1 MASYARPM
9 AVFGAVATLV
19 LSGCGV
25 LPDSN
30 FGDMNARHLNQD
42 VEGTT
47 FESHLTREYVWL
59 ARAAAKKDDN
69 WWDASA
75 YISRA
80 RRLSSGEEV
89 LAIDPDTVDY
99 GLGRSDR
106 TDSEDANAL
115 WQSVMATITENR
127 GERPLE
133 CALAQATYDNWIEE
147 EREGTQTDPAK
158 VRALLS
164 TALELCEGPE
174 EMPMAEPE
182 PVEMAPEPIETRYVV
197 LFEFDVSELDD
208 VAKSQIQAAAEAAE
222 ALDEV
227 DEVRVTGHA
236 DRSGPE
242 KYNQTLSQA
251 RADNVAGALTAE
263 GVEQELLRIFAVGE
277 SNLAVPTDDGV
288 RAVLNRRVVIELE

>member
-1 MASYARPM
+1 M
-9 AVFGAVATLV
+9 
-19 LSGCGV
+19 

-59 ARAAAKKDDN
+59 ARAAAKKDNN

-115 WQSVMATITENR
+115 WQGVMATITENR

-147 EREGTQTDPAK
+147 ERERTQTDPAK

-208 VAKSQIQAAAEAAE
+208 VGKSQIQAAAEAAE

-227 DEVRVTGHA
+227 GEVRVTGHA

-288 RAVLNRRVVIELE
+288 RALLNRRVVIELE